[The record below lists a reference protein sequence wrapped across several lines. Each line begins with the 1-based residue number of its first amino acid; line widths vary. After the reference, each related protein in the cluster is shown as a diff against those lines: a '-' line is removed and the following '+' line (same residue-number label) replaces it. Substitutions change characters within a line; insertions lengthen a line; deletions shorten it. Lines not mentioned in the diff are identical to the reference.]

1 MKNRQ
6 SPRLMAFH
14 PPKWLLVS
22 VGPGDWITLTSAL
35 FAIFAALAATD
46 AMSCRVELRSD
57 HLLLVSNFKR
67 RQFPCNAFVRVI
79 GEKGV
84 PVALQ
89 TITGEWV
96 RFPSVLPG
104 GPSVAGIVRN
114 WIARK

>member
-1 MKNRQ
+1 MVTVF
-6 SPRLMAFH
+6 LF
-14 PPKWLLVS
+14 LICLYFLVS
-22 VGPGDWITLTSAL
+22 VGSGDWTTLTSAL
-35 FAIFAALAATD
+35 FAIFAVLAAAE

-67 RQFPCNAFVRVI
+67 RQFPRNALARVT

-104 GPSVAGIVRN
+104 GPAVAGIVRS
-114 WIARK
+114 WMEGK